1 MLSLM
6 EMTDQRITLRTSRG
20 LLTVA
25 VKNHAE
31 VSIRDIQLKMLLGY
45 CWWNGLPVIETFLDV
60 LEMTLKSAVSDVLEH
75 DELLLDYNVRTNDIP
90 DESNE
95 VELVFNEIS
104 ADGVQFSIEEDLV
117 LRGPDSRGLLR
128 RMTSFRRRLDE
139 NVRRVL

>member
-1 MLSLM
+1 M
-6 EMTDQRITLRTSRG
+6 EMTDQKITLRTSRG

-25 VKNHAE
+25 VKNHGE
-31 VSIRDIQLKMLLGY
+31 VSIKDIQLKMLLGY
-45 CWWNGLPVIETFLDV
+45 CWWNDLPVIETFLDV
-60 LEMTLKSAVSDVLEH
+60 LEMTLKFAVSDVLEH
-75 DELLLDYNVRTNDIP
+75 DELLVDYNVRTNDIP
-90 DESNE
+90 DDSNE

-104 ADGVQFSIEEDLV
+104 ADGIRFSIEEDLV

>member
-1 MLSLM
+1 
-6 EMTDQRITLRTSRG
+6 MTDQRITLRTSRG

-104 ADGVQFSIEEDLV
+104 ADGVQFSIGEDLI
-117 LRGPDSRGLLR
+117 LRGPDSRGLLG
-128 RMTSFRRRLDE
+128 RMTSFRRRVDE